1 MPPSVNVPLEGNEV
15 IILEMV
21 VVVCALSGSDIV
33 SVITSLESSLSDT
46 VELLATGASFTL
58 VILTVNVLA

>member
-15 IILEMV
+15 ILLEMV